1 MRTTVTQRGQTV
13 IPAELRRR
21 YHLEQGDQIEWFD
34 TGAGL
39 KVLPIAADPIAAL
52 RGSGA
57 GEHLG
62 ARLLEERARER
73 TGV

>member
-21 YHLEQGDQIEWFD
+21 YHLEEGDQIEWLD
-34 TGAGL
+34 TGVGL
-39 KVLPIAADPIAAL
+39 KVLPVVADPIAAL

-57 GEHLG
+57 GERLV
-62 ARLLEERARER
+62 ARLLEERAHDQS
-73 TGV
+73 GV